1 MIGGGSHVES
11 QDTDFNNGSIKKLN
25 NKASKSRKKLSTGMG
40 RGRPRK
46 ALVAMYH
53 SQISGDKNTIKIRI
67 KKSNFT
73 TQVQL
78 TPNKKKSGRRK
89 KPKVTSDT
97 DVSDYEYNNAKKS
110 KMSNNDSDVTS
121 TQDEEP
127 QVQSVWGENIPEPV
141 LYKIFQDVCF
151 QDGCLPNLVRY
162 LIIFSHN

>member
-1 MIGGGSHVES
+1 VSKGSKKKIG
-11 QDTDFNNGSIKKLN
+11 
-25 NKASKSRKKLSTGMG
+25 TGVG

-73 TQVQL
+73 AQVQL

-110 KMSNNDSDVTS
+110 RASSDNDVTS
-121 TQDEEP
+121 TQENEP
-127 QVQSVWGENIPEPV
+127 QEQSGWGQYMPEPV
-141 LYKIFQDVCF
+141 LYKIFQILCT
-151 QDGCLPNLVRY
+151 QDGCLPNLVR
-162 LIIFSHN
+162 